1 MRACSFLPVIVWQ
14 RYTCRTNPQAIESAG
29 SAGWVHRHIVPRSWS
44 RGWLLVLAG
53 YIDGSNLHEGS
64 DIVAV
69 GGVVAVSDAWPAWE
83 GKWDE
88 VLAVKSQ

>member
-1 MRACSFLPVIVWQ
+1 
-14 RYTCRTNPQAIESAG
+14 
-29 SAGWVHRHIVPRSWS
+29 
-44 RGWLLVLAG
+44 VLAG